1 MNATW
6 LDCGTLPISA
16 ASLSTAGEDEVGK
29 SVYGVGDSVAD
40 DVDGDDDTDVVEVV
54 ALVSSFMT
62 LAASNRW
69 KNSERDCRSMHV
81 GRGTTG
87 NGGAR
92 GNEAICLPAG
102 SDLFFAQATPLR
114 RGCQRQQTTDSFGR
128 QTPCLPSFATLP
140 GMKYEVEVVISLEK
154 GTTKR
159 SSESWIVFR
168 LSAGQNLNDKPK
180 SRSSIG
186 KERRQAGNTRSGWWV
201 ATGLRVSVCA
211 LGKSRTDRRTRRGSV
226 GCGRAIQSSRGC
238 VP

>member
-29 SVYGVGDSVAD
+29 SVYGVEDSVAD
-40 DVDGDDDTDVVEVV
+40 DVDGDDDTDVVVEVV

-69 KNSERDCRSMHV
+69 KNWERDCRSMHV

-92 GNEAICLPAG
+92 GNEAVCLAAG

-140 GMKYEVEVVISLEK
+140 GTEY
-154 GTTKR
+154 
-159 SSESWIVFR
+159 
-168 LSAGQNLNDKPK
+168 
-180 SRSSIG
+180 
-186 KERRQAGNTRSGWWV
+186 
-201 ATGLRVSVCA
+201 
-211 LGKSRTDRRTRRGSV
+211 
-226 GCGRAIQSSRGC
+226 
-238 VP
+238 